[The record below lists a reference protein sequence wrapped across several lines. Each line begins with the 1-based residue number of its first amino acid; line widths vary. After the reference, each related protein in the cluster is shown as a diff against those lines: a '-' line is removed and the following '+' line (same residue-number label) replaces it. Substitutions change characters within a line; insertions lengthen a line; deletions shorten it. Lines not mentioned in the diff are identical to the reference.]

1 MHTAIHV
8 CFLNIYIIIYMCVY
22 NNIYIFDGWSKFLYP
37 GTAILRESFA
47 NSMFIFRGTH
57 VEQQL
62 LL

>member
-1 MHTAIHV
+1 MVVDQNSLIRERPFCA
-8 CFLNIYIIIYMCVY
+8 NKK
-22 NNIYIFDGWSKFLYP
+22 KFF
-37 GTAILRESFA
+37 RESFA

>member
-1 MHTAIHV
+1 M
-8 CFLNIYIIIYMCVY
+8 FLNIYII
-22 NNIYIFDGWSKFLYP
+22 IYIFDGWSKFLYP

-47 NSMFIFRGTH
+47 NSMLIFRGTH